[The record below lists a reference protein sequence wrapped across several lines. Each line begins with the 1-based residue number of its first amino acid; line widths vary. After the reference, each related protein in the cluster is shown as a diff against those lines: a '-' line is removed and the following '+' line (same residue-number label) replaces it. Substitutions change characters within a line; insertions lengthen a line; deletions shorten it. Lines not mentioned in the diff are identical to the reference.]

1 MKTRILKDSAAIF
14 CIGLSVLAASS
25 CGSNP
30 FRKSTP
36 VKAPVKVR
44 VADVRTGN
52 SRSEKTYIARTEAS
66 KSVTVTSPFPATL
79 QSLKVSQGSRVKAG
93 QTIATVHSESVQNT
107 LSATQATLR
116 QAQDAYDRISS
127 VKDNGS
133 IAPLKVIE
141 VETALEKAKSAY
153 RMAQKSL
160 SDCSVKA
167 PYTGTVSE
175 VFVDEGVDLGI
186 AQPIVRIADL
196 DNIEVIISVPES
208 EIARMTVGREAT
220 LSVPALDDAA
230 VTVRIV
236 RRGVA
241 ASPVSHTYECALAP
255 SARITGLMPGMVG
268 KVVFREDGAVGKR
281 EIVIPSS
288 AVKTDVDGRYVW
300 TVDEDSFVRKVNVT
314 VGGFA
319 GKGVVI
325 TGGLSEGD
333 RLIIDGCS
341 KVSTGMKVEAVY

>member
-1 MKTRILKDSAAIF
+1 
-14 CIGLSVLAASS
+14 
-25 CGSNP
+25 
-30 FRKSTP
+30 
-36 VKAPVKVR
+36 
-44 VADVRTGN
+44 
-52 SRSEKTYIARTEAS
+52 
-66 KSVTVTSPFPATL
+66 
-79 QSLKVSQGSRVKAG
+79 VSQGSRVKAG

-160 SDCSVKA
+160 ADCSVKA

-268 KVVFREDGAVGKR
+268 KVVFREDGADGKR

-300 TVDEDSFVRKVNVT
+300 TVDGDSIVRKVNVT